1 MGERTRL
8 LRRVLTLA
16 LAAGWLSATAWA
28 QQPLSFTLDTT
39 ENRAAEVQA
48 IAAQLAEI
56 GIDAQVRVW
65 QSAVLVEEMQAGN
78 RNAST
83 GDWGSAYFDPFD
95 LGIPKFGTEARGN
108 RSFYSNAAVD
118 EAFRIASTRIDSD
131 VRQEAYFEAQQ
142 QIFVDAPW
150 VFAYVLENIEAASD
164 AVQGW
169 QPAAD
174 NSESMHNVSVNGS
187 DSLVVGMRTDA
198 VVTLDP
204 AMFRDR
210 DTEAVLRNIFD
221 SLVAATPSGEVVPM
235 LATEWRATDD
245 MTFEFDLVEGVTFS
259 NGEALTAEDVVFTFE
274 RIITEGAV
282 DGQTSPR
289 AGLLGPLASVE
300 AVDDHTVR
308 FHYSETFPQGLLE
321 QALVHFQIVPKDYME
336 EVGVAQFT
344 AQPIGSGPF
353 VYAGGSLDS
362 QITLQRNEDYWQGAP
377 PLQTLVFRMMP
388 EPSTRVAALLAGEAQ
403 IIQAV
408 PVDLVDRIDSAPNV
422 SVHTAPGTRAYFIEL
437 NVSKPPFDDVRVRQ
451 AINLAIDWE
460 SILTNIYQGYG
471 QRLATGFLPSGFGY
485 DPDLQPYPYD
495 PERARE
501 LLQEAG
507 YAVQ

>member
-1 MGERTRL
+1 MGQRSSLPKFLVTL
-8 LRRVLTLA
+8 LA
-16 LAAGWLSATAWA
+16 FGWLITSAFA
-28 QQPLSFTLDTT
+28 QPTLSFTLDTT
-39 ENRAAEVQA
+39 ENRAPEIQA
-48 IAAQLAEI
+48 IAAMLAEI
-56 GIDAQVRVW
+56 GVDAQVRVW

-95 LGIPKFGTEARGN
+95 LGIPKLGTQARGN

-118 EAFRIASTRIDSD
+118 EAFRIASTTVDNET
-131 VRQEAYFEAQQ
+131 RQQAYFEAQR
-142 QIFVDAPW
+142 QIFEDAPW
-150 VFAYVLENIEAASD
+150 IFAYVLQNLEAASD

-169 QPAAD
+169 RPAAD
-174 NSESMHNVSVNGS
+174 NSESMHDVSVQGS

-198 VVTLDP
+198 LVTLDP

-221 SLVAATPSGEVVPM
+221 SLVTATPDGEVVPM
-235 LATEWRATDD
+235 LATTWRALDD
-245 MTFEFDLVEGVTFS
+245 TTFEFDLVEGVTFS
-259 NGEALTAEDVVFTFE
+259 NGEALDSEDVVFTFE

-300 AVDDHTVR
+300 AVDSRTVR
-308 FHYSETFPQGLLE
+308 FHYNETFPQGLLE

-336 EVGVAQFT
+336 EVGVAAFMQ
-344 AQPIGSGPF
+344 APIGSGPF
-353 VYAGGSLDS
+353 TYQGGSLDS
-362 QITLQRNEDYWQGAP
+362 QVTLQRNDSYWQGAP
-377 PLQTLVFRMMP
+377 ALRTLVFRMMP
-388 EPSTRVAALLAGEAQ
+388 EPSTRVAALLSGEAQ

-408 PVDLVDRIDSAPNV
+408 PTDLVDRINSAPNV
-422 SVHTAPGTRAYFIEL
+422 SVHTAQGTRAYFIEL

-451 AINLAIDWE
+451 ALNYAIDWDD
-460 SILTNIYQGYG
+460 ILTNIYQGYG
-471 QRLATGFLPSGFGY
+471 ERLATSFLPSGFGY
-485 DPDLQPYPYD
+485 DPDLAPYPYD

-501 LLQEAG
+501 LLREAG
-507 YAVQ
+507 YAVR